1 MVTIDRIERERVQ
14 RRIDG
19 TDGLYG
25 RPVMGATDRSSS
37 NLSPSQNL
45 MQSPCC
51 LTNLAYHWH

>member
-1 MVTIDRIERERVQ
+1 MTRCADVETLMG